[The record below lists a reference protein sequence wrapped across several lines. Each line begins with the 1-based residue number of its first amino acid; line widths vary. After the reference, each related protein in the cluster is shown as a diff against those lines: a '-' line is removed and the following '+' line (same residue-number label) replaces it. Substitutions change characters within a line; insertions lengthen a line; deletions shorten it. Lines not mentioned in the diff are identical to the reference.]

1 LQACTIL
8 IEIGGVISAADVTL
22 IKIKL
27 TKSVLFIEQH
37 VMVTLIAGSVQLS
50 WSRDAAS
57 SLPVSSACGI

>member
-50 WSRDAAS
+50 
-57 SLPVSSACGI
+57 